1 MGMELGAVS
10 ITVARQAQ
18 ITGFFTYEG
27 MATARWLAPREIELA
42 MTTSSLPALPARGL
56 RIGAR
61 LGLGFGAVIALMV
74 CIVVVALL
82 RMSSLST
89 QTHQIIEVDWKKT
102 EAAAALGNIATL
114 NARRTV
120 QQLVSTAEERQQL
133 RQEIVAGRE
142 QFVNAFNY
150 LKQTVQ
156 QPESRVLMDK
166 AEQARGAY
174 VQSQARFY
182 ELLDG
187 GQDMEATQE
196 LKTHTMVQL
205 GLVQKYADEVS
216 ALEKRVAEQA
226 GLQAIADVDV
236 ARWTLGLL
244 GLAAVVVAVLMAWR
258 MTLSITTPMAQA
270 VQVAQSVA
278 SGNLSHQI
286 EVHSRDET
294 GQLLLALQQMN
305 QSLRSI
311 VGEVRHGSEAIATA
325 TSQIATGNLDL
336 SSRTEEQASALEQTT
351 AAMQELAGTVQQNYS
366 SGKQAAELAESA
378 SQVAVRG
385 GEVVGEVVHTMEAIN
400 TSSRKIADI
409 IGIIDGIAFQTNI
422 LALNAAVEAA
432 RAGEQ
437 GRGFAVVASE
447 VRSLAGRS
455 ANAAKEI
462 KGLITESV
470 ENVSSGCTL
479 VEKAGSTMDEIVVS
493 VRRVA
498 DIMTEISEASQDQSL
513 GIDQIKQAM
522 MQMDTVTQQN
532 AALVEQAAAAAQ
544 SLESQAQ
551 GLVGAVSVFHG
562 DSGVG
567 QMLQRPAMLGGQ
579 RAALQLS

>member
-1 MGMELGAVS
+1 M
-10 ITVARQAQ
+10 
-18 ITGFFTYEG
+18 
-27 MATARWLAPREIELA
+27 
-42 MTTSSLPALPARGL
+42 

-61 LGLGFGAVIALMV
+61 LGVAFAAVIALMV

-82 RMSSLST
+82 RMNNLSHA
-89 QTHQIIEVDWKKT
+89 THQIIDVEWAKT
-102 EAAAALGNIATL
+102 EAAATLGAMANL

-120 QQLVSTAEERQQL
+120 QQLVSTPEERQQL
-133 RQEIVAGRE
+133 RQEILGGRE
-142 QFVNAFNY
+142 MFVKAFKY
-150 LKQTVQ
+150 LQDTVDR
-156 QPESRVLMDK
+156 PEARALMDK
-166 AEQARGAY
+166 AEQARQAY
-174 VQSQARFY
+174 VTSQTRFY

-187 GQDMEATQE
+187 GMDIEATNE
-196 LKTHTMVQL
+196 LKNQTLPQL
-205 GLVQKYADEVS
+205 ALLQKYSDEV
-216 ALEKRVAEQA
+216 AVLEKNVAVLA
-226 GLQAIADVDV
+226 GNQAIADVDS
-236 ARWTLGLL
+236 ARWTLSLL
-244 GLAAVVVAVLMAWR
+244 GLVAVLIALVMAWR
-258 MTLSITTPMAQA
+258 ITLSITTPMAQA
-270 VQVAQSVA
+270 VQVTQAVA
-278 SGNLSHQI
+278 AGNLNHTI
-286 EVHSRDET
+286 EVTSNDET
-294 GQLLLALQQMN
+294 GQLLQALKHMN
-305 QSLRSI
+305 TSLSSI
-311 VGEVRHGSEAIATA
+311 VGEVRHGSDAIATA
-325 TSQIATGNLDL
+325 TSQIASGNLDL
-336 SSRTEEQASALEQTT
+336 SSRTEEQASALEQTS
-351 AAMQELAGTVQQNYS
+351 AAMQELAGTVQQNYV

-455 ANAAKEI
+455 AEAAKEI

-470 ENVSSGCTL
+470 DNVSSGCTL

-498 DIMTEISEASQDQSL
+498 DIMTEISEASQDQSM

-532 AALVEQAAAAAQ
+532 AALVEEAAAAAQ

-551 GLVGAVSVFHG
+551 GLVGAVSVFHT
-562 DSGVG
+562 SGNSA
-567 QMLQRPAMLGGQ
+567 QLLQRPAVLGLH
-579 RAALQLS
+579 RAALQLEQGA